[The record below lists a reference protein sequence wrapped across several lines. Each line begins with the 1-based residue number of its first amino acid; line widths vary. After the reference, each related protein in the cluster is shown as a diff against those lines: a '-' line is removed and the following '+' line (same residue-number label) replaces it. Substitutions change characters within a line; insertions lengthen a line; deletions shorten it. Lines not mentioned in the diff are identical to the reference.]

1 VVKPAARRLVAVHLK
16 DAFGVSERRAIQ
28 VLRLHRS
35 TGRYVPRPERFPELR
50 QKMRKLAIDCPKCG
64 YRMMT
69 DRLRWQ
75 GTLVNH
81 KRVYRV
87 YREEGLQLPKRRRK
101 KLRSIRRQPLLQP
114 ATANA
119 RWSMDFMSDAFAD
132 GRRFR
137 VFNVVDDFTRENLA
151 IEVGTS
157 LPGVIVTRV
166 LDRVAGVRGYPTTIV
181 CDNGPEFRS
190 REMDAWAF
198 RHRVQI
204 HFIDP
209 GKPIQN
215 AFVESFKDKF
225 RAECLNSNWFF
236 SLEDAR
242 QRAEAWRYEYNE
254 LRPHRS
260 IGRIPPAAFA
270 RRAAALQSPP
280 PAPSAPLP
288 TDSIPVSIGVGFANL

>member
-1 VVKPAARRLVAVHLK
+1 VVKPAARRLAAVHLK

-50 QKMRKLAIDCPKCG
+50 QRMRKLAIDCPKCG

-69 DRLRWQ
+69 DRLRWE

-101 KLRSIRRQPLLQP
+101 KLRSVRRQPLLQP
-114 ATANA
+114 EAMNV
-119 RWSMDFMSDAFAD
+119 RWSMDFMSDSFAD

-137 VFNVVDDFTRENLA
+137 VFNVVDDFTRESLA

-157 LPGVIVTRV
+157 FPGSVVTRV
-166 LDRVAGVRGYPTTIV
+166 LDRIAQERGYPTTIV

-190 REMDAWAF
+190 RDMDAWAF
-198 RHRVQI
+198 RHSVQI

-209 GKPIQN
+209 GKPTQN
-215 AFVESFKDKF
+215 AFVESFNDKF
-225 RAECLNSNWFF
+225 RSECLNCNWFF
-236 SLEDAR
+236 SLDDAR
-242 QRAEAWRYEYNE
+242 KRVITWRHEYNE

-260 IGRIPPAAFA
+260 IGRIPPAAFS
-270 RRAAALQSPP
+270 RRAAALHSP
-280 PAPSAPLP
+280 PAPSAPP
-288 TDSIPVSIGVGFANL
+288 PMSSFRSTIGVGFANS